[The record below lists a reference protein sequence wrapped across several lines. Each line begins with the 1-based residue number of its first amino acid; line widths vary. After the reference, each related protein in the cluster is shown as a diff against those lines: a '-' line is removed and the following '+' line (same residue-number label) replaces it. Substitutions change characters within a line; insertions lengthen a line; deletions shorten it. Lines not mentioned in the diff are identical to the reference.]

1 MALKKA
7 NYAGSWYPSNP
18 ETLKKELDSH
28 FNNKEFGPGKKPE
41 CLNKEERRIIGG
53 VSGHAGISYS
63 GPASAFTY
71 FKLFQEKIPDTVIIV
86 GFHHRESYGNVFLD
100 KGEWETPLGNLEID
114 DDLSRELSS
123 ICKVL
128 NPSEKAFLRST
139 ENSVELQMPFIKYCA
154 GENDVK
160 ILPIKIQSH
169 EYKDLENIA
178 GELSRV
184 IDSVNKDVVIVA
196 SSDMSHY
203 NVYEKDQLRILKEID
218 QGVINQFLALNAENV
233 LDPSQVIEK
242 KLYNQFDHPGST
254 VCGVHTMA
262 TLILTCKKLNASRTE
277 FLKYYH
283 SKDISTGGGAWTVG
297 YFSGIILK

>member
-1 MALKKA
+1 MAVRKA

-28 FNNKEFGPGKKPE
+28 FNDKEFGPGKNLD
-41 CLNKEERRIIGG
+41 CLNQEERQIIGG

-71 FKLFQEKIPDTVIIV
+71 YKLFQEKIPDTIIV
-86 GFHHRESYGNVFLD
+86 IGFHHRESHGNVFLD
-100 KGEWETPLGNLEID
+100 KGEWETPLGNLKVDE
-114 DDLSRELSS
+114 DLSNNLSS
-123 ICKVL
+123 IGKVL
-128 NPSEKAFLRST
+128 KPNEEAFLRTT

-169 EYKDLENIA
+169 NYGDLENIA
-178 GELSRV
+178 KELSEA
-184 IDSVNKDVVIVA
+184 IASINKDVIIVA

-203 NVYEKDQLRILKEID
+203 NVYEKDQLQVLKEID
-218 QGVINQFLALNAENV
+218 QGVINQFLDLNAKNV
-233 LDPSQVIEK
+233 LDPSRTTDK
-242 KLYNQFDHPGST
+242 TLYNHFDSPGPT

-262 TLILTCKKLNASRTE
+262 TLILTCKKLKASRTE

-297 YFSGIILK
+297 YFSGIIIK